1 MGRTNKMPKTE
12 LQRVEAKTRDSQ
24 FENILVEEFELSPRE
39 AEAIADTAHD
49 VYDLQ
54 HYDPEQ
60 QIQNGKIV
68 RTVVS
73 KDAKH
78 GPKLEDLPKTQVTL
92 TKRISKEDK
101 KLYRQ
106 ENKPSVRQTQIL
118 RMNEEALDQGGL
130 LTQDDLADILEVSTR
145 TIRRDIKKLKQK
157 GFNVSTRGVYQDIG
171 PGVSHKTKIIK
182 LYLEYNTY
190 SDIQIKT
197 RHSPTAIKRY
207 IQNFGRVLLSYK
219 KDLSI
224 KETARVVGLSEKLVK
239 EYLELYMK
247 YNSDEYQERIADIVD
262 KARNKSSVNTGV
274 KKGALK

>member
-54 HYDPEQ
+54 YYDPEQ

-73 KDAKH
+73 KTAKH

-106 ENKPSVRQTQIL
+106 ENKPSVRQTQIS
-118 RMNEEALDQGGL
+118 RMTEEALEQGGL
-130 LTQDDLADILEVSTR
+130 LTQDDIADILEVSTR

-157 GFNVSTRGVYQDIG
+157 GFDVSTRGVYQDIG
-171 PGVSHKTKIIK
+171 PGISHKTKIIK

-239 EYLELYMK
+239 EYMELYMK
-247 YNSDEYQERIADIVD
+247 YNSDQYQERIADIVD
-262 KARNKSSVNTGV
+262 KARNKTSVNTGA

>member
-73 KDAKH
+73 KSAKH

-92 TKRISKEDK
+92 TKRVSKEDK

-118 RMNEEALDQGGL
+118 RMTEEALDQGGL

-262 KARNKSSVNTGV
+262 KARNKASVNAEV

>member
-1 MGRTNKMPKTE
+1 MPKTE

-24 FENILVEEFELSPRE
+24 FENILIKEFELSPRE
-39 AEAIADTAHD
+39 AEAITDTAHD
-49 VYDLQ
+49 VYDL
-54 HYDPEQ
+54 HYYDPNQ
-60 QIQNGKIV
+60 NIQKGKIV

-78 GPKLEDLPKTQVTL
+78 GPKLEKLPKTQVTL
-92 TKRISKEDK
+92 TKEINKEEK
-101 KLYRQ
+101 ELYRQ
-106 ENKPSVRQTQIL
+106 ENKPSVRQSQIL
-118 RMNEEALDQGGL
+118 RMTEEALNQGGL
-130 LTQDDLADILEVSTR
+130 LTQEDLADILEVSSR

-157 GFNVSTRGVYQDIG
+157 GFDVSTRGVYQDIG
-171 PGVSHKTKIIK
+171 PGISHKTKIIK

-207 IQNFGRVLLSYK
+207 IQNFGHVLLSYK

-224 KETARVVGLSEKLVK
+224 KETARVVDLSEKLVK
-239 EYLELYMK
+239 EFLELYLK
-247 YNSDEYQERIADIVD
+247 YNSEEYQERIADIVN
-262 KARNKSSVNTGV
+262 KARNKSSVSTGA

>member
-68 RTVVS
+68 RIVVS
-73 KDAKH
+73 KNAKH
-78 GPKLEDLPKTQVTL
+78 GPKLEDLPKIQVTL
-92 TKRISKEDK
+92 TKRVSKEDK

-118 RMNEEALDQGGL
+118 RMTEEALDQGGL